1 VARARVYGGEGM
13 NRLSGSTAL
22 SNGLRRRR
30 HPARWACVLMLG
42 GLAPAGLLGA
52 APAAASGGWGAATA
66 PLSGL
71 SPAAGT
77 SPSVRL
83 GSLSCPASG
92 SCVSVGHYTDTSGDF
107 QGLIETL
114 AAGTWTATT
123 APLSG
128 LSPPP
133 ATQAAV
139 SLDALACPASGSCIA
154 VGHYTDSSGHT
165 QGLIEGLAAGT
176 WTASTAPLTGLSP
189 SPGTDPQ
196 MNPRLLACPASGTC
210 VAMGYYFDSSNHRQG
225 LIESLAAGTWTA
237 STVPSTGLTPSAGS
251 DPNVYPRALNCP
263 ASGTCFAVA
272 SYNSSAST
280 TPGLL
285 INLSSGTW
293 TSSTAPVSGL
303 SPAAGTDPSMYLYAV
318 ACPASDTCVAGGE
331 YTDASLHIQGLIDTL
346 SSGTWTAITAPL
358 TGLSPA
364 AGNNPGAVL
373 NALAC
378 PASGSC
384 VAVGGYADS
393 LGRERGLIESL
404 AGGTWSAKT
413 APLTGVS
420 PPAST
425 NPNAPLNIMSC
436 SASGSCVA
444 MGGYTD
450 SSGHQQGLVETLAAG
465 TWTASSAPLSGL
477 SPSAAGSPN
486 VFLYAVSCPAAS
498 TCVGLGTY
506 NDSGGNVQGLIE
518 TQTAT
523 ATTTVQDSSPNVSLD
538 SWHGVV
544 DATASGGTY
553 EVSGTQN
560 ATATFRF
567 SGTSITWVTRK
578 ASDQGI
584 AVVTINGASK
594 GAIDLYSSSTQAQ
607 VHQTF
612 SGLSSTAHTIVIKV
626 TGSKNASSTGFN
638 ISIDAFTVGASTTQD
653 SSIKTKY
660 DLWAGAA
667 SSSASGGTYRSNA
680 KAGATASLTFNGTGI
695 TWVTATGPSDGRAQ
709 VLIDGV
715 LKGTFDLYA
724 STAHWQ
730 ATHLFLG
737 LTSGAHTIVVK
748 VLGTKNAS
756 STGTKVV
763 VDAFIF
769 S

>member
-1 VARARVYGGEGM
+1 M
-13 NRLSGSTAL
+13 NRTSGSTAV
-22 SNGLRRRR
+22 GKDVGRRRL
-30 HPARWACVLMLG
+30 AMRWASVLLLG
-42 GLAPAGLLGA
+42 GWLPAVLLGA
-52 APAAASGGWGAATA
+52 ATASASGGWSAATA
-66 PLSGL
+66 PLSL
-71 SPAAGT
+71 LNPAAGA
-77 SPSVRL
+77 SPAVRL
-83 GSLSCPASG
+83 DALVCPASG

-154 VGHYTDSSGHT
+154 VGRYTDSSGHT
-165 QGLIEGLAAGT
+165 QGLIESLAAGT
-176 WTASTAPLTGLSP
+176 WTASTAPVAGLSP

-196 MNPRLLACPASGTC
+196 MNPSLLACPASGTC

-225 LIESLAAGTWTA
+225 LIESLAGGTWTA

-272 SYNSSAST
+272 SYNSSASS

-293 TSSTAPVSGL
+293 TSATAPVSGL

-331 YTDASLHIQGLIDTL
+331 YTDTSMHIQGLIDTL
-346 SSGTWTAITAPL
+346 SSGTWTATTAPL
-358 TGLSPA
+358 TGLNPA

-413 APLTGVS
+413 APLTGTS

-425 NPNAPLNIMSC
+425 NPNSPLTIMSC
-436 SASGSCVA
+436 SASGTCVA
-444 MGGYTD
+444 MGAYTD
-450 SSGHQQGLVETLAAG
+450 SSSHQQGLIETLAAG
-465 TWTASSAPLSGL
+465 IWTASSAPLTGL

-523 ATTTVQDSSPNVSLD
+523 ATTTVQDSSPNVSFD

-553 EVSGTQN
+553 EVSATKN
-560 ATATFRF
+560 ATATFGF
-567 SGTSITWVTRK
+567 SGTSVTWVTRK
-578 ASDQGI
+578 AADQGI
-584 AVVTINGASK
+584 ASVTVDGVSK
-594 GAIDLYSSSTQAQ
+594 GSIDLYASTTEAQ

-612 SGLSSTAHTIVIKV
+612 SGLSSTAHKIVIKV
-626 TGSKNASSTGFN
+626 TGTKNVSSTGLTVA
-638 ISIDAFTVGASTTQD
+638 IDAFIVGTSTTQD

-660 DLWAGAA
+660 DLWTGAA

-680 KAGATASLTFNGTGI
+680 KAGTTSSLTFNGTSV
-695 TWVTATGPSDGRAQ
+695 TWVTATGPADGQAQ

-715 LKGTFDLYA
+715 LKGTFDLYS
-724 STAHWQ
+724 STTHWQ
-730 ATHLFLG
+730 VAHPFSG
-737 LTSGAHTIVVK
+737 LTSAAHTIVVK

-756 STGTKVV
+756 STGTKVI
-763 VDAFIF
+763 VDAFIV